1 MLDHPDTH
9 VAVMA
14 ERAFLRRLGG
24 GCQVPFAAHARVAD
38 DRLFLR
44 GLVATPDGKQVIAGE
59 RQGNRTEGEAV
70 GTALAE
76 ELLSRGAAGILR
88 ALLQAG

>member
-1 MLDHPDTH
+1 
-9 VAVMA
+9 
-14 ERAFLRRLGG
+14 
-24 GCQVPFAAHARVAD
+24 
-38 DRLFLR
+38 
-44 GLVATPDGKQVIAGE
+44 VATPDGKQVIAGE